1 MLGVDKYYQKRKED
15 KRTEIIY
22 IVHIH
27 VEEKKKKIL
36 GGSQCYPFGEVVS
49 VTRGERTALH

>member
-27 VEEKKKKIL
+27 VEEKKKKKNTRWVTVLPIWR
-36 GGSQCYPFGEVVS
+36 GCVCY
-49 VTRGERTALH
+49 

>member
-27 VEEKKKKIL
+27 VEEKKKKK
-36 GGSQCYPFGEVVS
+36 Y
-49 VTRGERTALH
+49 